1 MKNYWLVSERPNSNT
16 DGGHWAGHSEPDRSP
31 LNIWPFYSDLKC
43 WDTRQQPPAVMWCQ
57 SQVNL
62 LTRWKLF
69 HHRHTTSY
77 PHISSPWCSK
87 QNYFYCPILFAKL
100 GSNNHYW
107 AAVSTCRLQIQFAV
121 FPIELETKVHTR
133 VRIHSASS
141 SEWQINFYRRYS
153 WRQ

>member
-1 MKNYWLVSERPNSNT
+1 MKNYWLVNISERPSSNT
-16 DGGHWAGHSEPDRSP
+16 DGGHWTGHSEPDRSP
-31 LNIWPFYSDLKC
+31 LNIWPFYSGLKC
-43 WDTRQQPPAVMWCQ
+43 WDTRQQPPPVMWCQ

-133 VRIHSASS
+133 VRKVHTKFCKH
-141 SEWQINFYRRYS
+141 EVGPY
-153 WRQ
+153 